1 MHVAFFGI
9 KRVHLRVMDV
19 SRALLRDRHLT
30 PARFDM
36 MRIIELYADHGLP
49 QWAIQHR
56 LGVSAPTV
64 SRMLKALEKLGFVK
78 RRRSPRDRRT
88 LIVTITQVGL
98 WVVENARASLVET
111 GIAERF
117 ALRGLALDPDEAR
130 SALPSFERTLLRM
143 RRNYGDATPF
153 DHPWRRQDIVPLVY
167 GEFIDGE
174 MVYRVAGAA

>member
-9 KRVHLRVMDV
+9 KRVHLRVLDV
-19 SRALLRDRHLT
+19 SRALLREKHLT

-36 MRIIELYADHGLP
+36 MRIVEAYREHGLP

-78 RRRSPRDRRT
+78 RKRSARDRRT
-88 LIVTITQVGL
+88 LIVKITQVGI
-98 WVVENARASLVET
+98 WVVENAHASLIES

-117 ALRGLALDPDEAR
+117 ALRGLALDRDEAR
-130 SALPSFERTLLRM
+130 AALPSFEHTLMRM
-143 RRNYGDATPF
+143 RRNYGDSTPF
-153 DHPWRRQDIVPLVY
+153 DLPWRKQDVVPLVY
-167 GEFIDGE
+167 SELIDGRW
-174 MVYRVAGAA
+174 VDRVAGAA